1 MKDIDLRAA
10 VPAIERLAHAHARL
24 LNATDKEIASA
35 TQTVT
40 AALQHPLL
48 VRAQQASSAYRELPI
63 STKDPAG
70 NLIEGVIDL
79 AFVEET
85 QWTVIDFKTDS
96 EDMRQAE
103 SYRWQVGWYVY
114 SVEKTVGGIPRGVV
128 LHL

>member
-1 MKDIDLRAA
+1 
-10 VPAIERLAHAHARL
+10 
-24 LNATDKEIASA
+24 
-35 TQTVT
+35 
-40 AALQHPLL
+40 
-48 VRAQQASSAYRELPI
+48 
-63 STKDPAG
+63 
-70 NLIEGVIDL
+70 
-79 AFVEET
+79 VEET